1 MTPFYL
7 YWLISLRKLNTV
19 AGRASRTEFWSFFLL
34 SVLLFLPLGY
44 SMIDVDSQPAGFYV
58 SPSLQILLYA
68 AHPQDALILL
78 AHSCFNPTFYFF
90 YQSGELSM
98 LSLELLAAVAGL
110 NILFNLP
117 VAVRRLHDSNLSGKF
132 ILIPI
137 LIFIVTFLLIF
148 LLRLVPED
156 MAPYLDYLGMVSS
169 LMDLLSILFLSM
181 MLLKSSPGSNEYG
194 VLPQK

>member
-1 MTPFYL
+1 MLFRSLTLGESKADGNKYSRRPEPQPADSPAEELKKQPLTPFYL

-98 LSLELLAAVAGL
+98 LSLDRKSTRL
-110 NILFNLP
+110 N
-117 VAVRRLHDSNLSGKF
+117 
-132 ILIPI
+132 
-137 LIFIVTFLLIF
+137 
-148 LLRLVPED
+148 
-156 MAPYLDYLGMVSS
+156 SS
-169 LMDLLSILFLSM
+169 HTQ
-181 MLLKSSPGSNEYG
+181 KSRMPSSA
-194 VLPQK
+194 

>member
-1 MTPFYL
+1 
-7 YWLISLRKLNTV
+7 
-19 AGRASRTEFWSFFLL
+19 
-34 SVLLFLPLGY
+34 
-44 SMIDVDSQPAGFYV
+44 
-58 SPSLQILLYA
+58 
-68 AHPQDALILL
+68 
-78 AHSCFNPTFYFF
+78 
-90 YQSGELSM
+90 M

-137 LIFIVTFLLIF
+137 LIFIVTFL
-148 LLRLVPED
+148 VPEA

-181 MLLKSSPGSNEYG
+181 MLLKSSPGPNEYG
-194 VLPQK
+194 VLPQKITVS

>member
-1 MTPFYL
+1 ML
-7 YWLISLRKLNTV
+7 G
-19 AGRASRTEFWSFFLL
+19 GRASRTEFWSFFLL

-117 VAVRRLHDSNLSGKF
+117 VAVRRNIWPPF
-132 ILIPI
+132 WTTWEWWPARWICFP
-137 LIFIVTFLLIF
+137 
-148 LLRLVPED
+148 
-156 MAPYLDYLGMVSS
+156 SS
-169 LMDLLSILFLSM
+169 SC
-181 MLLKSSPGSNEYG
+181 P
-194 VLPQK
+194 